1 MRDNKC
7 FVVEHFFFLKAGNFS
22 FIYNLFKLMKQTEI
36 ERTKLNSV
44 DKVRNTTC
52 TNNMCVHRQTYSRKL
67 YIFLHILLKQ
77 IGK

>member
-44 DKVRNTTC
+44 DKVRIRHVQITC
-52 TNNMCVHRQTYSRKL
+52 AYTGKL
-67 YIFLHILLKQ
+67 IRGNYIFSYIYCLNR
-77 IGK
+77 